1 MTMKKIGLYLFLM
14 ICMLSLLGGVLSA
27 DPENSSEDE
36 WILTPT
42 NTNEAQTDNVKSY
55 TAAKVNVHFGGAL
68 FTLEGIYVPVS
79 GSEESETGIP
89 QSLHI
94 SLESAGSTR
103 LLQALGALANWSGM
117 KDVLCISAS
126 GRDVYFSSAASRM
139 KFRKVTGTGSMGYL
153 RKDSGTY
160 IPMRDLLNHLG
171 IVCSDWK
178 AISGSLSECTIIPS
192 IDEISVKEEDGR
204 RMLLIHSSAP
214 VRYTVESADDRH
226 VSLIFNEVVWGVKD
240 EDISAGNAVVT
251 HESSGNA
258 CGMRLN
264 VNYPRYWEGRLLSRL
279 TSGNIPIE
287 FVPDFPLSSGYRAET
302 LESVKAVRQGQA
314 VTVNL
319 SASGPVHYFWGYDR
333 GKNELVV
340 EMPMLTSGAPI
351 SAQALTGERIR
362 TCSFSSLMSGYG
374 ASRLTM
380 SFAGPTAFQFLPP
393 DESNPYTLRIQIMPS
408 TLLAADE
415 EGMGCT
421 SKPEVCGTIV
431 IDPGHG
437 GCDPGACNNSLG
449 LREKDITLDICF
461 QLERFLSGMGW
472 KVILTRRSDR
482 DVSWAYSPDKVELQ
496 ARADVANINQ
506 ADAFI
511 SVHCNAAY
519 SSSHNGSSIHWY
531 KDIDYALAQSFR
543 GVLGKALELTEKGLF
558 RDNFYVLTHTR
569 MPAVLVET
577 AFISNARDA
586 MKLGDRNFRMTL
598 ARSIAKGLDTFMGSR
613 FARKTRRSTV
623 STSMPSSDE
632 EAMSSSEKR

>member
-1 MTMKKIGLYLFLM
+1 MRKIGVYVLFTLC
-14 ICMLSLLGGVLSA
+14 ITGLLGGVLFA
-27 DPENSSEDE
+27 DPDNGSEDE

-42 NTNEAQTDNVKSY
+42 TINEVQTNNVEGS
-55 TAAKVNVHFGGAL
+55 TPATVNVHFGGAL
-68 FTLEGIYVPVS
+68 FSLEGIDVPTS
-79 GSEESETGIP
+79 GSGESEVGIP

-94 SLESAGSTR
+94 SLESAGAAR
-103 LLQALGALANWSGM
+103 LLQALGALANWSGR

-126 GRDVYFSSAASRM
+126 GRDVYFNSAASKM
-139 KFRKVTGTGSMGYL
+139 KFRKVISTGSRGFMK
-153 RKDSGTY
+153 KDSATY
-160 IPMRDLLNHLG
+160 LPMRDLASHLG
-171 IVCSDWK
+171 LVCSDWK
-178 AISGSLSECTIIPS
+178 AMSGSLSECTIIPS
-192 IDEISVKEEDGR
+192 IDEVCVKEEDGR

-226 VSLIFNEVVWGVKD
+226 VSLLFNEVEWGVKD
-240 EDISAGNAVVT
+240 EDVSAGNAVVS
-251 HESSGNA
+251 HESSGA
-258 CGMRLN
+258 AHGMRLN
-264 VNYPRYWEGRLLSRL
+264 VNYPRYWEGRLLSRM

-302 LESVKAVRQGQA
+302 VESLKGVRQGQT
-314 VTVNL
+314 VTVHL
-319 SASGPVHYFWGYDR
+319 SASGPVHYFWSYDKE
-333 GKNELVV
+333 KNELAV
-340 EMPMLTSGAPI
+340 EFPLLTADVPASTAAI
-351 SAQALTGERIR
+351 TGERIKA
-362 TCSFSSLMSGYG
+362 CSFSSLMSGYG
-374 ASRLTM
+374 ASRMAL

-393 DESNPYTLRIQIMPS
+393 DESNPYALRIQILPS
-408 TLLAADE
+408 AALAVNG

-437 GCDPGACNNSLG
+437 GCDPGACNNSMS
-449 LREKDITLDICF
+449 LREKDITQDICN

-519 SSSHNGSSIHWY
+519 SSSHNGSSIHWS

-543 GVLGKALELTEKGLF
+543 GVLGKALDLAEKGLF

-569 MPAVLVET
+569 MPAVLLET

-586 MKLGDRNFRMTL
+586 MKLGDRDFRVTL
-598 ARSIAKGLDTFMGSR
+598 ARSIAKGLDTFMGGR
-613 FARKTRRSTV
+613 FARKTKRSTV
-623 STSMPSSDE
+623 SNSMPSSGE
-632 EAMSSSEKR
+632 EALSSSGKK

>member
-1 MTMKKIGLYLFLM
+1 MTRIGLYLFLTLC
-14 ICMLSLLGGVLSA
+14 ILGLLGGVLFA
-27 DPENSSEDE
+27 DPDNGSEDE

-42 NTNEAQTDNVKSY
+42 TINEVQTDNLKISQPA
-55 TAAKVNVHFGGAL
+55 TVNVHFGGEL
-68 FTLEGIYVPVS
+68 FSLEGIEVTAS
-79 GSEESETGIP
+79 GSGEGERGIP
-89 QSLHI
+89 QSLYI
-94 SLESAGSTR
+94 SLESAGTAK
-103 LLQALGALANWSGM
+103 LLQALGALANWSGR
-117 KDVLCISAS
+117 KDVLCISSS
-126 GRDVYFSSAASRM
+126 GRDVYFNSTASKMR
-139 KFRKVTGTGSMGYL
+139 FRTVTSTGSNGYC
-153 RKDSGTY
+153 RKDAVTY
-160 IPMRDLLNHLG
+160 LPMRDLTGHLG
-171 IVCSDWK
+171 LVCSDWK
-178 AISGSLSECTIIPS
+178 TRVDNSRECTLIPS
-192 IDEISVKEEDGR
+192 VDEVYVKEEDGR

-226 VSLIFNEVVWGVKD
+226 ASLLFSEADWGVKAD
-240 EDISAGNAVVT
+240 KVSSEGAVVS
-251 HESSGNA
+251 HESSGA
-258 CGMRLN
+258 AHGMRLN
-264 VNYPRYWEGRLLSRL
+264 VQYPRQWDGRLLSRM

-302 LESVKAVRQGQA
+302 VESLKGVRQGQA
-314 VTVNL
+314 VAVQL
-319 SASGPVHYFWGYDR
+319 SASGPVQYFWSYDSE
-333 GKNELVV
+333 KNELVV
-340 EMPMLTSGAPI
+340 EFPLLTADVPV
-351 SAQALTGERIR
+351 SAQAVTGERIKA
-362 TCSFSSLMSGYG
+362 CSFSSLLSGYG
-374 ASRLTM
+374 ASRMTL
-380 SFAGPTAFQFLPP
+380 SFAAPISFQFLPS
-393 DESNPYTLRIQIMPS
+393 DENSPYTLKLQILPS
-408 TLLAADE
+408 TSIAANM

-449 LREKDITLDICF
+449 LREKELTLDICS

-543 GVLGKALELTEKGLF
+543 GILGKALDLAEKGLF

-577 AFISNARDA
+577 AFISNYRDA
-586 MKLGDRNFRMTL
+586 MKLGDKNFRLTL

-613 FARKTRRSTV
+613 FARKAKRNNV
-623 STSMPSSDE
+623 SSAMPSESGE
-632 EAMSSSEKR
+632 EAISSSGKK